1 MPNRCLFGLP
11 PIASEAG
18 VPTFGIT
25 DTADAPGN
33 TVSIQIIRIRQRL
46 DIVLFDRFKQAQ
58 SHQLRSNT
66 R

>member
-1 MPNRCLFGLP
+1 M
-11 PIASEAG
+11 
-18 VPTFGIT
+18 PTFGIT

-46 DIVLFDRFKQAQ
+46 DIVLFDRFQQAQ